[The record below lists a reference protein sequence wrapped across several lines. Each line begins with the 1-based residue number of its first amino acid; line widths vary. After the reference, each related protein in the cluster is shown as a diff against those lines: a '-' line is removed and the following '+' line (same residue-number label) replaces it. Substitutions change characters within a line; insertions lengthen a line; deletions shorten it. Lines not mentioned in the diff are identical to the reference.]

1 MMNEPELIRYIA
13 NYDRMGGRYAL
24 GALRAYDSG
33 NVAAALPSDDI
44 TSSRNNDISSAASID
59 ALSAVVAQLSQTVTA
74 LQQKGVPA
82 YINKYGTGGL
92 IDEVKSGLKFD
103 KRYNG

>member
-33 NVAAALPSDDI
+33 TLGDG
-44 TSSRNNDISSAASID
+44 SSRDSAAFTQEPSPQGND
-59 ALSAVVAQLSQTVTA
+59 ALAQLTAVVAQLSQTVTA

-103 KRYNG
+103 KRYSG